1 MGRMRKRALAP
12 VCLSLDAAAEAVM
25 CRRKTLSDAAAMGLL
40 PLYQDPTSKR
50 KRVLVEDLVSY
61 IRDNWPRAEIRRRIK

>member
-12 VCLSLDAAAEAVM
+12 VALSLDAAADALM
-25 CRRKTLSDAAAMGLL
+25 CKRKTLSDAVALGYLN
-40 PLYQDPTSKR
+40 LYQDPTSKR
-50 KRVLVEDLVSY
+50 QRVLVEDLVLY

>member
-12 VCLSLDAAAEAVM
+12 VALSLDAAADALM
-25 CRRKTLSDAAAMGLL
+25 CKRKTLSDAVALGYLS
-40 PLYQDPTSKR
+40 LYQDPTSKR
-50 KRVLVEDLVSY
+50 QRVLVEDLVSY